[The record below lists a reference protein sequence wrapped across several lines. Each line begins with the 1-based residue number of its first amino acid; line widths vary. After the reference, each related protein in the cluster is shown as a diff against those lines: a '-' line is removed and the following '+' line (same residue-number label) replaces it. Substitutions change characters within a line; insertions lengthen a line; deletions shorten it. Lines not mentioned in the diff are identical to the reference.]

1 MKASSI
7 SAAVIAVALA
17 VFYMSVQQMPNII
30 VESTDIIF
38 IVISGGVS
46 LYAFLVVAEMGRRA
60 TSIPHLEARL
70 RSAYY
75 GIFLAIVLWFLGETT
90 WGIYEI
96 VLRVSIP
103 YPSIA
108 DIFYLTGY
116 LPALASTVTFMWIFR
131 RNITQAR
138 KVVTSLVGLGIIGLV
153 LVFVLGPLST
163 SSSGIVT
170 KAFDLA
176 YPFLDAVLL
185 VLVTLIL
192 GGMAGSTLAKPWMW
206 IFAGLLSYSFADIM
220 FSWGTLAGWYY
231 SGHPIELLWL
241 YGYLGFAVGFNQ
253 QRVALSKISE

>member
-7 SAAVIAVALA
+7 SAAVIAVALT
-17 VFYMSVQQMPNII
+17 VFYVFVQQLPSII
-30 VESTDIIF
+30 VESTDILF
-38 IVISGGVS
+38 VVISGGVS

-75 GIFLAIVLWFLGETT
+75 GVFLTIVLWFLGETT
-90 WGIYEI
+90 WGIYEV
-96 VLRVSIP
+96 VLGVSIP

-108 DIFYLTGY
+108 DIFYLAGY
-116 LPALASTVTFMWIFR
+116 LPVLASTVTFMWIFR
-131 RNITQAR
+131 RNVTQAR
-138 KVVTSLVGLGIIGLV
+138 KVVTSLVGLAIIGLV
-153 LVFVLGPLST
+153 FVFVLSPLST
-163 SSSGIVT
+163 SSSGTVT

-192 GGMAGSTLAKPWMW
+192 GGMAGSTLAKPWAW

-241 YGYLGFAVGFNQ
+241 YGYLGLAIGFSE
-253 QRVALSKISE
+253 QREVLSKVSA